1 VQITRR
7 GVVPAHPVRRK
18 HALVPAQKDAADQ
31 VGDPAATGALHVAPD
46 TDLVEYLMVVV
57 PELGTTASLAP
68 ALAVL
73 VASSS
78 IRILDLVC
86 VARSASDGVLTVL
99 EIEEVESLAAL
110 QEVDGQVGGLLSD
123 HDIQRAAEALDPG
136 WSAILLL
143 VEDRWA
149 EGLSAAARQAG
160 GRVVGG
166 ERVSRSRV
174 RLAIEAMA
182 RRDETED
189 RDPGAGE

>member
-1 VQITRR
+1 M
-7 GVVPAHPVRRK
+7 
-18 HALVPAQKDAADQ
+18 
-31 VGDPAATGALHVAPD
+31 GDPDTRGSPQVATD

-57 PELGTTASLAP
+57 PDLGNLASLTP
-68 ALAVL
+68 ALAAM

-78 IRILDLVC
+78 IHILDLVC
-86 VARSASDGVLTVL
+86 VARSASDGTLTVL
-99 EIEEVESLAAL
+99 ELEDVESITAL
-110 QEVDGQVGGLLSD
+110 NEVDGQVGGLLSD
-123 HDIQRAAEALDPG
+123 HDIERASEALDPG
-136 WSAILLL
+136 WSGILLL

-182 RRDETED
+182 RRSEDED
-189 RDPGAGE
+189 HVPGSR